1 MHFAMICCL
10 PNHVAKIHFF
20 FDTDAFFLCYSINR
34 HTNLVVEGVGGHA
47 EEVGDRVV
55 HVGAEGMDGV
65 ADTEVVK
72 LGDAEVSFG
81 PGP

>member
-34 HTNLVVEGVGGHA
+34 HTNLVVEGVGAH
-47 EEVGDRVV
+47 
-55 HVGAEGMDGV
+55 
-65 ADTEVVK
+65 TE
-72 LGDAEVSFG
+72 
-81 PGP
+81 